1 MVTSQEQ
8 MKHSLTKGSVLS
20 GHLKVVLDILKQN
33 QLVINKKKCTFGQ
46 LKLEY
51 LGLIISSEGVQ
62 ADPSKID
69 SMISWPSPRDIKSL
83 RGFLGLTGYY
93 RKFVKDYDA
102 FSWGER
108 AQQAFEA
115 LKLAMTQVPLNA
127 FFQSETMFG
136 QRVMDENQQKWVSK
150 FMGYKFEIKY
160 KPGVENRLADALSR
174 RGESSELYAFSIWQY
189 KDKEEWDQ
197 EVQRDTKMTSIL
209 QKSIQDNN
217 QMTTTAEEWMS
228 TI

>member
-1 MVTSQEQ
+1 MNDIFRDHLRKFILVFFDDILIYS
-8 MKHSLTKGSVLS
+8 KDYASHL

-51 LGLIISSEGVQ
+51 LGHIISSEGVQ
-62 ADPSKID
+62 VDPSKID

-93 RKFVKDYDA
+93 KKFVKDYGKIVAPLTDLLKKDA

-115 LKLAMTQVPLNA
+115 LKLAMTQVPVLSMPN
-127 FFQSETMFG
+127 FSQPFVIE
-136 QRVMDENQQKWVSK
+136 
-150 FMGYKFEIKY
+150 
-160 KPGVENRLADALSR
+160 ADASGFGVGAVLMQNGKPIS
-174 RGESSELYAFSIWQY
+174 YFS
-189 KDKEEWDQ
+189 
-197 EVQRDTKMTSIL
+197 
-209 QKSIQDNN
+209 
-217 QMTTTAEEWMS
+217 
-228 TI
+228 